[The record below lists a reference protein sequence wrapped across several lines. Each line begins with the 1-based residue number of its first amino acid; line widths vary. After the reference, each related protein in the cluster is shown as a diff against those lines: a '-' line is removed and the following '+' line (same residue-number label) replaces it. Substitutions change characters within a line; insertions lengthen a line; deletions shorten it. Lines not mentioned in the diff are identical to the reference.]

1 MTADNGWKS
10 QLCLERSP
18 AIENAFAYH
27 LGMIVQVRVGA
38 VDAPPRRRRV
48 LARPAAA
55 APVQLV
61 RGDRNTLSK
70 IKGPDVS
77 VISQMSPFY
86 LFMLVSA

>member
-18 AIENAFAYH
+18 AIEKAFAEI
-27 LGMIVQVRVGA
+27 GIIVQVKVGA
-38 VDAPPRRRRV
+38 VAAPPRRRRV

-61 RGDRNTLSK
+61 RGDRNTLSR

-77 VISQMSPFY
+77 VISQVSPFY